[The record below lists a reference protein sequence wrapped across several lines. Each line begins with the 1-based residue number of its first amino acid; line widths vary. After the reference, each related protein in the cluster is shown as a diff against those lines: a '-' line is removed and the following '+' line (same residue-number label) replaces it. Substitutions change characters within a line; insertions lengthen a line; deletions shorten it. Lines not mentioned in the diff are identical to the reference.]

1 MILVGV
7 SKKIRMMLT
16 SSSFQAEWIERTV
29 QLWWDLKE
37 QFMQK
42 WKWCHCLLALGSFKP
57 ACCWFFLIHRLKK
70 ETKQWLKGTIHV
82 MHTNCVVFQVMWKDW
97 YLHCYS
103 LKIFSSVKA
112 LTFIWEEI
120 VWFDGH
126 WLQNAIDSCILLLS
140 CQFEQIKK
148 TLHKTR
154 RLVI

>member
-42 WKWCHCLLALGSFKP
+42 RKWCHCLLALGSFKP

-103 LKIFSSVKA
+103 LK
-112 LTFIWEEI
+112 TFLLLKLWHSFGKKLCGLM
-120 VWFDGH
+120 V
-126 WLQNAIDSCILLLS
+126 IDSKMLLILAFYYCHAGLN
-140 CQFEQIKK
+140 K
-148 TLHKTR
+148 
-154 RLVI
+154 